1 MSRPTRRG
9 RALLVTAGAA
19 VAATLLSACGPQVE
33 PRVEPGSSVDVAWSG
48 ELTSANAASVEGR
61 TPGNLDVAAM
71 TRAAFATVDADGEVR
86 EDPSFG
92 TATVVADDPF
102 TVRYDLADGIR
113 WSDGVPIDA
122 ADLMLAWAASSNAL
136 STPDLDVEA
145 LRGPDGRIDLPEATV
160 WFDVAEPGG
169 LAHAAEAP
177 TRDDWAR
184 AIDVRFAQPVPD
196 WRIALDVA
204 VPAHVLGERVFGVT
218 DPMEAKQRVL
228 DAIDRADPLALSPL
242 AAAWSGALG
251 VDPAAL
257 ADGAGDDAAL
267 LSSGPYRLDAVRD
280 GRVELV
286 ANGQYV
292 GAQLPQVERI
302 ALVSTADDAAAL
314 AGVTAGELDVATV
327 RPTGADR
334 EAIRDLDRDDATLS
348 TAGDGSR
355 WELVLR
361 ADRAP
366 LQPADARRSFLHT
379 IDRRAVAE
387 AALGEAA
394 ADPSSVDTTI
404 VDPAIVD
411 SVLFRSG
418 TRVYGYALED
428 AGFPQA
434 FGGADEERAAAERD
448 AVGIQPGAELCVR
461 YDRADAFASAALPV
475 IAAQAAT
482 AGWAVRDC
490 GVDDLGAGLAQDD
503 WHAVLRLA
511 PAPADAAEVVE
522 RWRGGGLSAIAN
534 PARETLLDEA
544 LVTAEQDALEQTLIE
559 IEASLVADA
568 VALPI
573 AEPGR
578 LTISAAGIQGV
589 SPRAGHASLTWNAW
603 EWGVEAPA
611 P

>member
-1 MSRPTRRG
+1 MPASARPAMR
-9 RALLVTAGAA
+9 RALLATAGAA
-19 VAATLLSACGPQVE
+19 VAAMLLTACGPQVE
-33 PRVEPGSSVDVAWSG
+33 PRVQPGSSVDVAWTG
-48 ELTSANAASVEGR
+48 ELTSANAASVTGR

-92 TATVVADDPF
+92 TATIVADDPF

-113 WSDGVPIDA
+113 WSDGVPVDA
-122 ADLMLAWAASSNAL
+122 ADLLLAWAASSNAL

-145 LRGPDGRIDLPEATV
+145 LRGPDGAVELPEATA

-169 LAHAAEAP
+169 LARAVEVP
-177 TRDDWAR
+177 VRDDWAR

-196 WRIALDVA
+196 WRTALDVA

-228 DAIDRADPLALSPL
+228 DAIDRADPLALSTL
-242 AAAWSGALG
+242 AVAWSTALA
-251 VDPAAL
+251 VDAAAL
-257 ADGAGDDAAL
+257 ADAASDDPAL
-267 LSSGPYRLDAVRD
+267 LSSGPYRVESVRD

-286 ANGQYV
+286 ANDRYV

-302 ALVSTADDAAAL
+302 ALASTADDAAAL
-314 AGVTAGELDVATV
+314 AGLTAGELDVATI
-327 RPTGADR
+327 RPTDAGR
-334 EAIRDLDRDDATLS
+334 ELIRDLDRDDATLS
-348 TAGDGSR
+348 SAGDGSR

-361 ADRAP
+361 ADRTP
-366 LQPADARRSFLHT
+366 LQSADARRSFLHA

-387 AALGEAA
+387 AALGQG
-394 ADPSSVDTTI
+394 ADATGGD
-404 VDPAIVD
+404 AMIVD
-411 SVLFRSG
+411 SVLFRPG
-418 TRVYGYALED
+418 TRVYDYALED

-434 FGGADEERAAAERD
+434 FGGADEELAAAERD
-448 AVGIQPGAELCVR
+448 GIGIPAGTELCVR
-461 YDRADAFASAALPV
+461 YDRADAFAAAALPA

-490 GVDDLGAGLAQDD
+490 GVDDLEAGLALDD

-511 PAPADAAEVVE
+511 AAPADAAEVVD
-522 RWRGGGLSAIAN
+522 RWRGGGPAAVAN
-534 PARETLLDEA
+534 PAREALLDEA
-544 LVTAEQDALEQTLIE
+544 LVTAEQDALEQTLLE

-568 VALPI
+568 VVLPI
-573 AEPGR
+573 VEPAR

-589 SPRAGHASLTWNAW
+589 SPRPGAASLTWNAW
-603 EWGVEAPA
+603 EWSLAPA
-611 P
+611 AP